1 MSAKPLL
8 EALWKTVQGILSALQ
23 SHVPSNYNCLNRLY
37 VHNMSTFIQWLVF
50 PGIRHDECCT
60 LAIYIYIYI
69 HSIFSHSQ
77 SSFSQKCS
85 LHRLM
90 MTDEV
95 VMELVEKR

>member
-60 LAIYIYIYI
+60 LAIYIYIYTQYI
-69 HSIFSHSQ
+69 LPFA
-77 SSFSQKCS
+77 
-85 LHRLM
+85 
-90 MTDEV
+90 
-95 VMELVEKR
+95 ELIQPEMLVT